1 MRVSLNENA
10 TLCLDEVSWVLDLKE
25 ERQGILCG
33 GFERNGYAEVCEG
46 ENTAITTR
54 LFSTYCP
61 KAFGLIG
68 KLTPTLT
75 DRSIVIQCVAKHQ
88 LKRPNVCAV
97 VTTTLTENFV
107 SNVYAGL
114 TTMPPP

>member
-97 VTTTLTENFV
+97 VTTTLTPEQLDDLPFG
-107 SNVYAGL
+107 SHTL
-114 TTMPPP
+114 FS